1 MQNVLITG
9 ASRGLGLEFA
19 RQYAQAGYRV
29 FATCRNPDE
38 ATGLQG
44 LLQDHAGRL
53 HIVALDVTDEASM
66 LAAREVVRAHG
77 DRLDI
82 LINNAGIFAEGEAGI
97 ERVEARKMLNVY
109 HVNVVGPV
117 LLIKHLSEPL
127 QNAPAPRVVNLT
139 SSPFV
144 PDEIESNP
152 DPGYSY
158 GATKIALVRVIR
170 TLGGDL
176 KPRNI
181 IVIGMGPGFVL
192 TDMTKDAAM
201 RPTLLPPESVA
212 GMIRTTDQLTMDD
225 TGRIFHWEGNKVL

>member
-1 MQNVLITG
+1 MKNVLITG

-19 RQYAQAGYRV
+19 RQYAQAGYQV
-29 FATCRNPDE
+29 FATCRSPNQAAE
-38 ATGLQG
+38 LQE
-44 LLQDHAGRL
+44 LAKSHPERL
-53 HIVALDVTDEASM
+53 HIVALDVTDESSM
-66 LAAREVVRAHG
+66 QEAREFVRAHG
-77 DRLDI
+77 DCLDV
-82 LINNAGIFAEGEAGI
+82 LINNAGIFAQGEAGI
-97 ERVEARKMLNVY
+97 LNVETKKMLDVY

-117 LLIKHLSEPL
+117 LLVKHLLEPL

-144 PDEIESNP
+144 PDEVDSNP

-181 IVIGMGPGFVL
+181 IAIGMGPGFVL
-192 TDMTKDAAM
+192 TDMTRGAPTP
-201 RPTLLPPESVA
+201 PTLLPPESVE
-212 GMIRTTDQLTMDD
+212 GMIRTTDKLTMDD
-225 TGRIFHWEGNKVL
+225 TGRIFHWEGNRVL